1 MATRLAGV
9 VNANLETC
17 LQSRRLTRS
26 LCERLVR
33 WIDECVAA
41 CHAVSGASRADY
53 VGSDNSAG
61 RVSGVSRADYVGSD
75 NSAGNVKGDNSA
87 GRVSGDNSADY
98 VGSDN
103 SAGNVKRDNSAGNV
117 KGDNSAVHSN
127 TTDIASNGSSASTTN
142 SNSNALPEHFVEDV
156 LLVVNQMTQKET
168 FEALYRA
175 MLFRHLVACQFGG
188 RPSRVDHDVLL
199 PEEMRIID
207 EIKAICGNVFVSRMD
222 SLAKDSLASREFTA
236 YLQQQPGGAQLLQ
249 QCQFHVVSKGGGVG
263 GA

>member
-41 CHAVSGASRADY
+41 CHAVSSASRADY
-53 VGSDNSAG
+53 VGSDNSAGNVKGDNSAGNVKGDNSAG

-75 NSAGNVKGDNSA
+75 NSAG
-87 GRVSGDNSADY
+87 RVSG
-98 VGSDN
+98 
-103 SAGNVKRDNSAGNV
+103 DNSAGNV

>member
-1 MATRLAGV
+1 M
-9 VNANLETC
+9 
-17 LQSRRLTRS
+17 
-26 LCERLVR
+26 
-33 WIDECVAA
+33 
-41 CHAVSGASRADY
+41 
-53 VGSDNSAG
+53 GS
-61 RVSGVSRADYVGSD
+61 
-75 NSAGNVKGDNSA
+75 
-87 GRVSGDNSADY
+87 
-98 VGSDN
+98 
-103 SAGNVKRDNSAGNV
+103 DNSAGNV

>member
-41 CHAVSGASRADY
+41 CHAASGASRADY
-53 VGSDNSAG
+53 VGSDNSVG
-61 RVSGVSRADYVGSD
+61 RVG
-75 NSAGNVKGDNSA
+75 GDNSA
-87 GRVSGDNSADY
+87 GRVG
-98 VGSDN
+98 G
-103 SAGNVKRDNSAGNV
+103 DNSAGNV

>member
-41 CHAVSGASRADY
+41 CHAASGASRAGRVGSDNSVGR

-61 RVSGVSRADYVGSD
+61 RLSGTSRADYVGS
-75 NSAGNVKGDNSA
+75 
-87 GRVSGDNSADY
+87 
-98 VGSDN
+98 
-103 SAGNVKRDNSAGNV
+103 DNSAGNV

-175 MLFRHLVACQFGG
+175 KLFRHLVACQFGG

>member
-53 VGSDNSAG
+53 VGSDNSVGRVGSDNSVGRVGSDNSAG
-61 RVSGVSRADYVGSD
+61 RLSGDNSADCVSGASRADYVGSD
-75 NSAGNVKGDNSA
+75 NSAG
-87 GRVSGDNSADY
+87 RVSGDNSA
-98 VGSDN
+98 V
-103 SAGNVKRDNSAGNV
+103 NV

>member
-17 LQSRRLTRS
+17 LQSCRLTRS

-41 CHAVSGASRADY
+41 CHAASGASRADY
-53 VGSDNSAG
+53 VGSDNSVG
-61 RVSGVSRADYVGSD
+61 RVGS
-75 NSAGNVKGDNSA
+75 
-87 GRVSGDNSADY
+87 
-98 VGSDN
+98 
-103 SAGNVKRDNSAGNV
+103 DNSAGNV

-236 YLQQQPGGAQLLQ
+236 YLLQQPGGAQLLQ

>member
-53 VGSDNSAG
+53 VGS
-61 RVSGVSRADYVGSD
+61 
-75 NSAGNVKGDNSA
+75 
-87 GRVSGDNSADY
+87 
-98 VGSDN
+98 
-103 SAGNVKRDNSAGNV
+103 DNSAGNV

-188 RPSRVDHDVLL
+188 CPSRVDHDVLL

>member
-41 CHAVSGASRADY
+41 CHAASGASRAGR
-53 VGSDNSAG
+53 VGSDNSVG
-61 RVSGVSRADYVGSD
+61 RVG
-75 NSAGNVKGDNSA
+75 GDNSV
-87 GRVSGDNSADY
+87 GRVSGDNSA
-98 VGSDN
+98 GRLS
-103 SAGNVKRDNSAGNV
+103 
-117 KGDNSAVHSN
+117 GDNSAVHSN

-156 LLVVNQMTQKET
+156 LLVVNQMMQKET

>member
-1 MATRLAGV
+1 M
-9 VNANLETC
+9 
-17 LQSRRLTRS
+17 
-26 LCERLVR
+26 
-33 WIDECVAA
+33 
-41 CHAVSGASRADY
+41 
-53 VGSDNSAG
+53 
-61 RVSGVSRADYVGSD
+61 
-75 NSAGNVKGDNSA
+75 
-87 GRVSGDNSADY
+87 
-98 VGSDN
+98 
-103 SAGNVKRDNSAGNV
+103 
-117 KGDNSAVHSN
+117 
-127 TTDIASNGSSASTTN
+127 
-142 SNSNALPEHFVEDV
+142 EDV

-175 MLFRHLVACQFGG
+175 MLFRHLVACQVGG
-188 RPSRVDHDVLL
+188 RPSRVDHEVLL

>member
-41 CHAVSGASRADY
+41 CHAVSGASRAGR
-53 VGSDNSAG
+53 VGSDNSVG
-61 RVSGVSRADYVGSD
+61 RVG
-75 NSAGNVKGDNSA
+75 
-87 GRVSGDNSADY
+87 
-98 VGSDN
+98 
-103 SAGNVKRDNSAGNV
+103 
-117 KGDNSAVHSN
+117 GDNSAVHSN

>member
-53 VGSDNSAG
+53 VGGASRADYVGGASRADYVG
-61 RVSGVSRADYVGSD
+61 GASRADYVGSD
-75 NSAGNVKGDNSA
+75 NSAG
-87 GRVSGDNSADY
+87 RVG
-98 VGSDN
+98 
-103 SAGNVKRDNSAGNV
+103 
-117 KGDNSAVHSN
+117 GDNSAVHSN

-188 RPSRVDHDVLL
+188 CPSRVDHDVLL

>member
-61 RVSGVSRADYVGSD
+61 
-75 NSAGNVKGDNSA
+75 NVKGDNSV
-87 GRVSGDNSADY
+87 GRVSGDNC
-98 VGSDN
+98 VGRV
-103 SAGNVKRDNSAGNV
+103 G
-117 KGDNSAVHSN
+117 GDNSAVHSN

-188 RPSRVDHDVLL
+188 CPSRVDHDVLL

>member
-41 CHAVSGASRADY
+41 CHAVNRASRADY

-61 RVSGVSRADYVGSD
+61 RVSGDNSAGRVGGD
-75 NSAGNVKGDNSA
+75 NSAGNVKD
-87 GRVSGDNSADY
+87 
-98 VGSDN
+98 
-103 SAGNVKRDNSAGNV
+103 
-117 KGDNSAVHSN
+117 DNSAVHSN

-168 FEALYRA
+168 FEALFRA
-175 MLFRHLVACQFGG
+175 MLFRHLVACQVGG

>member
-61 RVSGVSRADYVGSD
+61 NVKGDNSVGRVSGDNCVGRVGSDNSVGRVGSD
-75 NSAGNVKGDNSA
+75 NSAG
-87 GRVSGDNSADY
+87 RVG
-98 VGSDN
+98 G
-103 SAGNVKRDNSAGNV
+103 DNSAGNV

>member
-53 VGSDNSAG
+53 VGGA
-61 RVSGVSRADYVGSD
+61 SRADYVGSD
-75 NSAGNVKGDNSA
+75 NSAG
-87 GRVSGDNSADY
+87 RVG
-98 VGSDN
+98 
-103 SAGNVKRDNSAGNV
+103 
-117 KGDNSAVHSN
+117 GDNSAVHSN

-156 LLVVNQMTQKET
+156 LLVVKQMTQKET

-188 RPSRVDHDVLL
+188 CPSRVDHDVLL

>member
-41 CHAVSGASRADY
+41 CHAASGASRADY
-53 VGSDNSAG
+53 VGSDNSVG
-61 RVSGVSRADYVGSD
+61 RVG
-75 NSAGNVKGDNSA
+75 
-87 GRVSGDNSADY
+87 
-98 VGSDN
+98 
-103 SAGNVKRDNSAGNV
+103 
-117 KGDNSAVHSN
+117 GDNSAVHSN

-188 RPSRVDHDVLL
+188 CPSRVDHDVLL

>member
-9 VNANLETC
+9 VNANLDTC
-17 LQSRRLTRS
+17 VQSRRLTRS

-41 CHAVSGASRADY
+41 CHAVGGDSGVDGASRAAD
-53 VGSDNSAG
+53 VRGADD
-61 RVSGVSRADYVGSD
+61 VSRANCV
-75 NSAGNVKGDNSA
+75 ANVKGDNSGNA
-87 GRVSGDNSADY
+87 NTANS
-98 VGSDN
+98 S
-103 SAGNVKRDNSAGNV
+103 
-117 KGDNSAVHSN
+117 
-127 TTDIASNGSSASTTN
+127 
-142 SNSNALPEHFVEDV
+142 ALPEHFVEDV

-188 RPSRVDHDVLL
+188 CPSRVDHDVLL

-263 GA
+263 DA